1 MIIYSIIMNN
11 NFVTGVYNRL
21 NSYFGEDVS
30 SLSRAGELA
39 DTLKLDLHQLEER
52 YYVDC

>member
-1 MIIYSIIMNN
+1 MNN

-30 SLSRAGELA
+30 SLSKAGELA
-39 DTLKLDLHQLEER
+39 DTLKLDLQQLEKR
-52 YYVDC
+52 YYAEEV